1 MINNILGKRILSLRE
16 SKKISQLELAKLL
29 NISNTTLSQYESGK
43 RIPNDEIKKNIAIYF
58 NVSIDYL
65 LGLTDIKEP
74 INEIIK
80 KGEVAIKPPSEIE
93 KIYESLPAEEKK
105 MLEDYGDYL
114 ETRAKLTDRN
124 KENSS
129 TSKGLKDKRAE

>member
-1 MINNILGKRILSLRE
+1 MEFGERLKILRE
-16 SKKISQLELAKLL
+16 KRNISREQIADLL
-29 NISNTTLSQYESGK
+29 NVSYSSIAKYETNERFPDKDTL
-43 RIPNDEIKKNIAIYF
+43 IKLSEYF

-105 MLEDYGDYL
+105 QFKDFGEFLRHRSGMDDSQREGC
-114 ETRAKLTDRN
+114 
-124 KENSS
+124 S
-129 TSKGLKDKRAE
+129 TLDTTGVKKKNAN